1 MKDVSP
7 YPSTKATQR
16 AAYFTIISAGIIVLM
31 IYARSLLIP
40 MVAGAFLAMLLVPVV
55 NRLDKIGIPRVLSI
69 FITLLITIFSLGGL
83 LWFFAGQISGFSEDL
98 SGIEQQFNGFVKDI
112 STFLSDNLGMHDLL
126 TFNTINSKLFVFL
139 KENASKI
146 STAAFSTLGSL
157 GLVVLVPVYL
167 FMFLLYRHHFTDFA
181 VKLFKNQPENEVK
194 NVVADL
200 RRVIQ
205 NYISGVLKV
214 MVILAILNIIA
225 LSTLGI
231 KHAFF
236 FGIFAAMMNIIPY
249 VGPLIGN
256 LLPMLFALLTKD
268 SLWYPLGVFIS
279 FTVIQSIEGNY
290 LTPKIVGSNV
300 NINPIISLIALL
312 IGSMLWGVVG
322 MILFI
327 PMTAIIKKL
336 LELHPSTAV
345 YGYLMGEE
353 LDENPKEQK
362 KFRIPGFLKKRLD

>member
-1 MKDVSP
+1 MKDTP
-7 YPSTKATQR
+7 LYPSTKATQR
-16 AAYFTIISAGIIVLM
+16 AAYFTIIAAGIILLM
-31 IYARSLLIP
+31 IYARSLLVP
-40 MVAGAFLAMLLVPVV
+40 MVTGAFLAMLLVPLV
-55 NRLDKIGIPRVLSI
+55 NRFDKVGIPPVLSI
-69 FITLLITIFSLGGL
+69 FITLLITFTIIGGL
-83 LWFFAGQISGFSEDL
+83 LWFFAGQISRFSEDL
-98 SGIEQQFNGFVKDI
+98 SGIEHQFNRFVNDI
-112 STFLSDNLGMHDLL
+112 STFLSVNFGMQDVL
-126 TFNTINSKLFVFL
+126 TFNSINSKLFIFL

-157 GLVVLVPVYL
+157 GLAILVPVYL

-181 VKLFKNQPENEVK
+181 VKLFKNQPSSQVK
-194 NVVADL
+194 SVVSDL

-205 NYISGVLKV
+205 NYISGVLQV

-225 LSTLGI
+225 LSALGI

-236 FGIFAAMMNIIPY
+236 FGIFAAMMNILPY

-279 FTVIQSIEGNY
+279 FTIIQSIEGNY

-312 IGSMLWGVVG
+312 IGSMIWGVVG

-327 PMTAIIKKL
+327 PLTAIIKKL
-336 LELHPSTAV
+336 LELHPSTEV
-345 YGYLMGEE
+345 YGYLMGEV
-353 LDENPKEQK
+353 LDENPKKHK
-362 KFRIPGFLKKRLD
+362 KFHIPGLSKKES

>member
-1 MKDVSP
+1 MKENTPDS
-7 YPSTKATQR
+7 SLQATQK
-16 AAYFTIISAGIIVLM
+16 AAYFTIVSAGILLLM
-31 IYARSLLIP
+31 IYARSLLVP
-40 MVAGAFLAMLLVPVV
+40 MVAGAFLAMLLVPLV
-55 NRLDKIGIPRVLSI
+55 NRLDKIGIPPVLSI

-98 SGIEQQFNGFVKDI
+98 SGIEQQFNGFVKEI
-112 STFLSDNLGMHDLL
+112 SDYLSENLGMHDVL
-126 TFNTINSKLFVFL
+126 TFNTINSKLFIFL

-181 VKLFKNQPENEVK
+181 VKLFKNHPASQVK
-194 NVVADL
+194 IVVADL

-205 NYISGVLKV
+205 NYISGVLQV

-225 LSTLGI
+225 LSALGI

-279 FTVIQSIEGNY
+279 FTIIQSIEGNY

-300 NINPIISLIALL
+300 NINPIVSLIALL
-312 IGSMLWGVVG
+312 IGSMIWGVVG

-336 LELHPSTAV
+336 LELHPSTEV
-345 YGYLMGEE
+345 YGYLMGEV
-353 LDENPKEQK
+353 LDETPKK
-362 KFRIPGFLKKRLD
+362 PRKFFIPGIRKKES